1 MLYILTFM
9 FGGIFGMV
17 VMSLMVCSGNASRE
31 EEKRE
36 KYNQDNIFK
45 NKNTKAQIINQEIP
59 QNSTNTALIEY
70 KETFFTRFKNF
81 IFKILHINK

>member
-36 KYNQDNIFK
+36 KNQY
-45 NKNTKAQIINQEIP
+45 
-59 QNSTNTALIEY
+59 IE
-70 KETFFTRFKNF
+70 
-81 IFKILHINK
+81 

>member
-9 FGGIFGMV
+9 GGGLFGMI

-36 KYNQDNIFK
+36 RKQD
-45 NKNTKAQIINQEIP
+45 
-59 QNSTNTALIEY
+59 IE
-70 KETFFTRFKNF
+70 
-81 IFKILHINK
+81 

>member
-31 EEKRE
+31 EEKAE
-36 KYNQDNIFK
+36 GKQY
-45 NKNTKAQIINQEIP
+45 
-59 QNSTNTALIEY
+59 IE
-70 KETFFTRFKNF
+70 
-81 IFKILHINK
+81 